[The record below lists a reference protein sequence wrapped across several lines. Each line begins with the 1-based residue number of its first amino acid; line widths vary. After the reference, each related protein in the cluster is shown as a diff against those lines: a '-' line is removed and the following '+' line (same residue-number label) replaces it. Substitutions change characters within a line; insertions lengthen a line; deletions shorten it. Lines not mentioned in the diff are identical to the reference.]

1 MDSIPRT
8 AGRVLRLTAILQ
20 REAMFSALRHR
31 SQLQV
36 IFNISEHPETTLRL
50 AEGTECRNQC
60 LISESVLPTAA
71 AKSGWIPGQ
80 LRLNFC
86 VLFSDK
92 DVSEVTGSR
101 TLQPL
106 NNTEVGDCPPRKRE
120 LCV

>member
-1 MDSIPRT
+1 MADNLGVGGPSPSLLMDSIPRT

-50 AEGTECRNQC
+50 AEGTERRNQC

-71 AKSGWIPGQ
+71 AKRWLDPWSTKAE
-80 LRLNFC
+80 F
-86 VLFSDK
+86 
-92 DVSEVTGSR
+92 
-101 TLQPL
+101 
-106 NNTEVGDCPPRKRE
+106 
-120 LCV
+120 LCSVF